1 MLRKLTFLAFLAV
14 VLVFSGIVQETHAS
28 DASGADATVASK
40 RAPGGYSNFCETW
53 RVDAERARRL
63 FGACVGSS

>member
-14 VLVFSGIVQETHAS
+14 ALVFSALIQEANAS